1 MPTRRRIVPSSGGG
15 RPLHAAL
22 GIAVAALILVSLAP
36 RPAFAGAGGRNP
48 LQPVRIGVLAPLS
61 GPYASGGTLFV
72 QAATLAV
79 ERANAEGGVLGR
91 RVELVVSDT
100 QGRVDIAKSETLRL
114 VSREKVFA
122 LVGAYLSEE
131 TVGVVEAAS
140 SAKKIVIV
148 PVAATAEITDR
159 VKKNYN
165 RYRYVFRVGYSI
177 PQWAA
182 MLAEFLR
189 EQNVRRYAFVG
200 AGIRWNRELALSLRK
215 GFAKP
220 VYEAFYSPSN
230 PVFEPIAVGAAASAP
245 EVLVLADPGKNSVAF
260 VKRLREGGA
269 PFPVLSVGGTLGDA
283 RVAATL
289 PAEPPLYVQAAAW
302 EGSSEEATWY
312 FQTFEKRYGY
322 PPVGYSDVLPYDAAA
337 VLLSAIRA
345 ARRAET
351 DPVVD
356 ALERGA
362 FPGVA
367 GKYRFD
373 SSHQAI
379 WGLASSPLHG
389 TVIRWEKDG
398 ARIVFPAPKKP

>member
-1 MPTRRRIVPSSGGG
+1 LPTRPRTPLSPPGSGQYRGA
-15 RPLHAAL
+15 PILLFAAL
-22 GIAVAALILVSLAP
+22 LLVPLAP
-36 RPAFAGAGGRNP
+36 GAAGAAGGSHS
-48 LQPVRIGVLAPLS
+48 QPIRIGVLAPLS
-61 GPYASGGTLFV
+61 GPYASGGSLFV

-79 ERANAEGGVLGR
+79 ERANSDGGVLGR
-91 RVELVVSDT
+91 RVELVVADT

-114 VSREKVFA
+114 VSREQVFA

-131 TVGVVEAAS
+131 TVGVVEAAAA
-140 SAKKIVIV
+140 AKKIVVV

-159 VKKNYN
+159 VKRNYN

-177 PQWAA
+177 PQWAG

-189 EQNVRRYAFVG
+189 EKKIRKYAFVG
-200 AGIRWNRELALSLRK
+200 AGIRWNRELALALRK
-215 GFAKP
+215 SFGRPA
-220 VYEAFYSPSN
+220 YEAFYSPSN

-245 EVLVLADPGKNSVAF
+245 EILVLADPGKNSVAF
-260 VKRLREGGA
+260 VKRLREGNA
-269 PFPVLSVGGTLGDA
+269 PIPLLSVGGTLGDA

-289 PAEPPLYVQAAAW
+289 PLDPPLYVQAAAW
-302 EGSSEEATWY
+302 EGASDEATWY

-322 PPVGYSDVLPYDAAA
+322 PPVGYSDTLPYDAVT

-351 DPVVD
+351 GVVVD

-379 WGLASSPLHG
+379 WGLGSSPLHG
-389 TVIRWEKDG
+389 TVVQWEKDG
-398 ARIVFPAPKKP
+398 ARIVFPAPKTPR

>member
-1 MPTRRRIVPSSGGG
+1 MPTRPTITLSTRGGG
-15 RPLHAAL
+15 RRRAAFGVFLAAL
-22 GIAVAALILVSLAP
+22 LIVPFAAE
-36 RPAFAGAGGRNP
+36 PARAAGGSHV
-48 LQPVRIGVLAPLS
+48 QPIRIGVLAPLS
-61 GPYASGGTLFV
+61 GPYASGGSLFV

-79 ERANAEGGVLGR
+79 ERANSEGGVLGR

-114 VSREKVFA
+114 VSREKAFA

-140 SAKKIVIV
+140 AAKKIVVV

-159 VKKNYN
+159 VKRNYL

-189 EQNVRRYAFVG
+189 ENRVRRYAFVG
-200 AGIRWNRELALSLRK
+200 AGIRWNRELALALRNS
-215 GFAKP
+215 FSRS

-230 PVFEPIAVGAAASAP
+230 PVFEPIAVGAGASAP
-245 EVLVLADPGKNSVAF
+245 DILVLADPGKNSVAF

-269 PFPVLSVGGTLGDA
+269 PFPVLSVGGTLGDT
-283 RVAATL
+283 RVATTL
-289 PAEPPLYVQAAAW
+289 PSDPPLYVQAAAW
-302 EGSSEEATWY
+302 EGASKEATWY
-312 FQTFEKRYGY
+312 FQSFEKRYGY
-322 PPVGYSDVLPYDAAA
+322 APVGYSDTLPYDAVT

-351 DPVVD
+351 GAVID

-379 WGLASSPLHG
+379 WGPGSSPLHG
-389 TVIRWEKDG
+389 TVIRWEKGG
-398 ARIVFPAPKKP
+398 ARIVFPAPGKPG